1 MKKSTNNRVFDR
13 LRSQAGFALVVT
25 LSLMVLITL
34 LAVALL
40 SLSSIELRRSST
52 SSEMQRARSN
62 ARMGLMLAIGQ
73 LQNQLG
79 PDRRINAPASQIPN
93 NADPEETSS
102 APGNQHWLGVYDSW
116 DSTLSTTRPS
126 PNFRSWL
133 ISGSNSQIINRGLPT
148 TQLTPGLGVAKLDG
162 SARINVPKLTI
173 RSIPTAEPDGACA
186 WWIGDENS
194 KALIRHTPEQNTLAN
209 AYANS
214 QAAPGN
220 SFGLN
225 PDLSPPDPDKPK
237 LQPDSE
243 KLKLIASPYT
253 LDLVADKPGLSDKL
267 QHDFTTT
274 SLGLATDVAR
284 GGLKR
289 DLSLFL
295 DHPISKPVVT
305 PLASS
310 PLRKRL
316 DPDGLN
322 DITWEELWLYH
333 NIWRALEPP
342 AIGLASMSGGD
353 LTNAQILQTPAG
365 VGADS
370 VTAFRRDP
378 FSMYKIP
385 NLIRKQWAISV
396 WAKENGNSASNPT
409 QKKYKLFWVMDTILT
424 YWNPYDVPI
433 ALHPDAFMSLKT
445 FNIPYTL
452 KISRVTSAG
461 EEIIVNK
468 SINSEYGGL
477 FETLYGTVVVGNG
490 PNSYPSVSGTADPLV
505 LMPGEVLIMS
515 EGPGAGDPPDS
526 LLDGKIA
533 MKAGWNVGRGR
544 KRQITYLTSGIE
556 INDSTDY
563 KYYLEPNADAFER
576 DGTNFV
582 PVWQALFYG
591 HGAGTRNASGQP
603 IPDNMI
609 EQIGMRIVKLNNET
623 ARNHPNIFPS
633 FNGLLLSPR
642 SMTGNGK
649 YPILIFSHQVK
660 TEDSPTSWTRFFN
673 PHYMTAGLTKL
684 DGPELAMSGHEIVV
698 KNLEGSLAD
707 MPQLSG
713 NGNNKRGLFGGSFT
727 NNTRGQDTVIVQS
740 IPREPP
746 LSLGAFQHAIANGI
760 KTRMNKDLTGVN
772 GLIPFYD
779 ASNSSATNTFPISRP
794 EISHAIS
801 NSYAL
806 PVLLPNQASSAASS
820 NPFYTDHSYHSNR
833 FLWDSWFLSGIVQ
846 QQSPHHVDKR
856 TASQVFEKFIATDN
870 PEALPNRA
878 IKPWIDR
885 STDPMSKLF
894 SGTGTSTETKSDAH
908 EIASS
913 MLMIEGA
920 FNVNSTS
927 VEAWKSMLASL
938 DGAFMPVE
946 GDTNRPGAVVAKEA
960 NEVAVN
966 HLLTA
971 FGGGSPDSAAFKE
984 SVLTTAA
991 DKAQWRGYRSL
1002 SNDEVDALAKALVV
1016 EIRKRGPFLSLAD
1029 FVNRRVGND
1038 KEAALRGPLQ
1048 AALDETVNQKILG
1061 SAARTA
1067 DYPAAAGFVFPEA
1080 ATISKTL
1087 IGPAHVKQA
1096 DILTPIGP
1104 RLTVR
1109 SDSFRIRAYGEAR
1122 DKNNNITAQA
1132 WCEATVQ
1139 RTPDYL
1145 DPADPSHA
1153 AVNITGRSIPFL
1165 EKPVNKSFG
1174 RRFITTSFRWI
1185 NPSEINS

>member
-1 MKKSTNNRVFDR
+1 MANLWN
-13 LRSQAGFALVVT
+13 G
-25 LSLMVLITL
+25 VL
-34 LAVALL
+34 A
-40 SLSSIELRRSST
+40 
-52 SSEMQRARSN
+52 
-62 ARMGLMLAIGQ
+62 
-73 LQNQLG
+73 
-79 PDRRINAPASQIPN
+79 
-93 NADPEETSS
+93 
-102 APGNQHWLGVYDSW
+102 
-116 DSTLSTTRPS
+116 
-126 PNFRSWL
+126 
-133 ISGSNSQIINRGLPT
+133 
-148 TQLTPGLGVAKLDG
+148 DG
-162 SARINVPKLTI
+162 SDRINVPKLTI
-173 RSIPTAEPDGACA
+173 SSVSGANPDGACA

-194 KALIRHTPEQNTLAN
+194 KALIRHIPEQNTVAN

-225 PDLSPPDPDKPK
+225 PDLSPPGNPE

-253 LDLVADKPGLSDKL
+253 LDLVAGNIGLSNKL

-316 DPDGLN
+316 DPNDPDGLN
-322 DITWEELWLYH
+322 GIRWEELWLYH
-333 NIWRALEPP
+333 NIWRALESPDP
-342 AIGLASMSGGD
+342 RLVLASRTGGD

-365 VGADS
+365 AGAAS

-378 FSMYKIP
+378 FSMYKLP
-385 NLIRKQWAISV
+385 NLIRGQWVLSV
-396 WAKENGNSASNPT
+396 WATDWGKSVSDPT
-409 QKKYKLFWVMDTILT
+409 KRKYLLHWVMDAIVT

-433 ALHPDAFMSLKT
+433 ALHPDAFMSLKW
-445 FNIPYTL
+445 FSIPYDL

-461 EEIIVNK
+461 EEEIAKTDVQLATKGNNAQGHSYSMIV
-468 SINSEYGGL
+468 
-477 FETLYGTVVVGNG
+477 GTSSTI
-490 PNSYPSVSGTADPLV
+490 PYPKTGTADPLV
-505 LMPGEVLIMS
+505 LMPGEVLVMS
-515 EGPGAGDPPDS
+515 EGLGGDPVEQ
-526 LLDGKIA
+526 GIVERIT
-533 MKAGWNVGRGR
+533 MKAGWNLGRGR
-544 KRQITYLTSGIE
+544 RTYIVKPTDFKAKGLEFNDATSLRYSLSP
-556 INDSTDY
+556 NDKKAWTGG
-563 KYYLEPNADAFER
+563 KAQVLQQF
-576 DGTNFV
+576 
-582 PVWQALFYG
+582 FYG
-591 HGAGTRNASGQP
+591 SEQSGSLAT
-603 IPDNMI
+603 PDKYEI
-609 EQIGMRIVKLNNET
+609 IGNRIVMTTVSAMLQ
-623 ARNHPNIFPS
+623 PNVFPS
-633 FNGLLLSPR
+633 FNGDLPSLK
-642 SMTGNGK
+642 SMTGTGK
-649 YPILIFSHQVK
+649 HAFLMFSHQAK
-660 TEDSPTSWTRFFN
+660 TEESATSWTRFFN
-673 PHYMTAGLTKL
+673 PQYMAVGLTKL
-684 DGPELAMSGHEIVV
+684 DGPEPEMSAHEVVV
-698 KNLEGSLAD
+698 KQLGGALDPN
-707 MPQLSG
+707 MPQLSTG
-713 NGNNKRGLFGGSFT
+713 SINRGLFGGSFT
-727 NNTRGQDTVIVQS
+727 NHNRGQDTVIVQS

-760 KTRMNKDLTGVN
+760 KGRMFPGITGVVG
-772 GLIPFYD
+772 GLKAFHDSTQTSQP
-779 ASNSSATNTFPISRP
+779 ALSRP

-856 TASQVFEKFIATDN
+856 TASQVFEQFIATEN

-894 SGTGTSTETKSDAH
+894 SGTGTSAETKSDAH

-938 DGAFMPVE
+938 DGAFMPVAS
-946 GDTNRPGAVVAKEA
+946 DTNNPGAVVAKEA
-960 NEVAVN
+960 NEAAVN

-971 FGGGSPDSAAFKE
+971 FGGGSTDSAAFNE
-984 SVLTTAA
+984 SVLNTAK

-1002 SNDEVDALAKALVV
+1002 SNVEVDALAKALVV

-1153 AVNITGRSIPFL
+1153 AENITGRSIPAL
-1165 EKPVNKSFG
+1165 TSNVNKSFG

>member
-1 MKKSTNNRVFDR
+1 MKKNPNNRVFDR

-79 PDRRINAPASQIPN
+79 PDRRINATANQIPFSSSN
-93 NADPEETSS
+93 PNTTSS
-102 APGNQHWLGVYDSW
+102 AAGNQHWLGVYDSW
-116 DSTLSTTRPS
+116 DSTLNPNPNRPS
-126 PNFRSWL
+126 PTFRSWL
-133 ISGSNSQIINRGLPT
+133 ISGSNSQITNREEAKN
-148 TQLTPGLGVAKLDG
+148 QLTPGLGVAKLWNGVLADG
-162 SARINVPKLTI
+162 SDRINVPKLTI
-173 RSIPTAEPDGACA
+173 RSVSGTTNPDGACA
-186 WWIGDENS
+186 WWIGDENA
-194 KALIRHTPEQNTLAN
+194 KALIRHTPKQNTVAN
-209 AYANS
+209 AYANT

-225 PDLSPPDPDKPK
+225 PDLASV
-237 LQPDSE
+237 QPDSE
-243 KLKLIASPYT
+243 KLKLIASHYT
-253 LDLVADKPGLSDKL
+253 LDLAAAKPGISDKL
-267 QHDFTTT
+267 HHDFTTT

-295 DHPISKPVVT
+295 DHPISKPVAT
-305 PLASS
+305 SLPNTN
-310 PLRKRL
+310 RL
-316 DPDGLN
+316 YPNG
-322 DITWEELWLYH
+322 ISWEELWLYH
-333 NIWRALEPP
+333 NIWRALESP
-342 AIGLASMSGGD
+342 AIGLESMTGGD

-365 VGADS
+365 VGAAS

-378 FSMYKIP
+378 FSMYKLP
-385 NLIRKQWAISV
+385 NLIRLQWVISIMS
-396 WAKENGNSASNPT
+396 KENGASASDPT
-409 QKKYKLFWVMDTILT
+409 KKKYKLYWVMDAILT

-433 ALHPDAFMSLKT
+433 ALHPDAFMALKV
-445 FNIPYTL
+445 FSIPYDL
-452 KISRVTSAG
+452 KIKRVTGAVEQVIANNSVQYATGAG
-461 EEIIVNK
+461 GSVGHSYTMI
-468 SINSEYGGL
+468 
-477 FETLYGTVVVGNG
+477 VGNG
-490 PNSYPSVSGTADPLV
+490 PRPYSITGVPDPLV

-515 EGPGAGDPPDS
+515 EQSMTTTGDPLPQAS
-526 LLDGKIA
+526 LQRLG
-533 MKAGWNVGRGR
+533 MKAGFNLGRGR
-544 KRQITYLTSGIE
+544 SRE
-556 INDSTDY
+556 ILLLPAFSTVEFNDATPFKYSLSPNSLKAWTDNPNNGQVLSQFFYGSDVGPFTGWEVFGDRAVQLPSTD
-563 KYYLEPNADAFER
+563 
-576 DGTNFV
+576 
-582 PVWQALFYG
+582 
-591 HGAGTRNASGQP
+591 S
-603 IPDNMI
+603 
-609 EQIGMRIVKLNNET
+609 VKNY
-623 ARNHPNIFPS
+623 PNIFPS
-633 FNGLLLSPR
+633 PEGDIPALSA
-642 SMTGNGK
+642 MQGGAGK
-649 YPILIFSHQVK
+649 HAILMFSHQVK

-673 PHYMTAGLTKL
+673 PHYMGAGITQLAGQ
-684 DGPELAMSGHEIVV
+684 DLAMSAQEVVV
-698 KNLEGSLAD
+698 KPLNGTLD
-707 MPQLSG
+707 PNMPQLSTQI
-713 NGNNKRGLFGGSFT
+713 NRGLFGGSFT
-727 NNTRGQDTVIVQS
+727 DLERGQDTVIVQS

-746 LSLGAFQHAIANGI
+746 LSLGVFQHAIANGI
-760 KTRMNKDLTGVN
+760 SARGAAG
-772 GLIPFYD
+772 GLKAFHD
-779 ASNSSATNTFPISRP
+779 STNTYAPALSRP

-806 PVLLPNQASSAASS
+806 PVLLPNQASSTASGS
-820 NPFYTDHSYHSNR
+820 IPAYTDHSYHSNR
-833 FLWDSWFLSGIVQ
+833 MLWDSWFLSGIVQ
-846 QQSPHHVDKR
+846 QQSPHHVTRR
-856 TASQVFEKFIATDN
+856 TASQVFEKFIATEN

-885 STDPMSKLF
+885 STNPMSKLF
-894 SGTGTSTETKSDAH
+894 SGTETKSDAH

-938 DGAFMPVE
+938 DGAFMPVARDPNE
-946 GDTNRPGAVVAKEA
+946 PGSVSARQAKA
-960 NEVAVN
+960 NGIAVN
-966 HLLTA
+966 NLLTA
-971 FGGGSPDSAAFKE
+971 FGDGGFNSAAFKE
-984 SVLTTAA
+984 NVLTTANNK
-991 DKAQWRGYRSL
+991 DQWRGYRNL
-1002 SNDEVDALAKALVV
+1002 SHNEVDALAKALVV

-1038 KEAALRGPLQ
+1038 KELALRGPLQ
-1048 AALDETVNQKILG
+1048 AALDETVNKTLLS
-1061 SAARTA
+1061 SADRKVASA
-1067 DYPAAAGFVFPEA
+1067 AAAGFAFPEA

-1145 DPADPSHA
+1145 DPTDPSHA
-1153 AVNITGRSIPFL
+1153 AETITGRSIPTL
-1165 EKPVNKSFG
+1165 TKNVNKSFG

-1185 NPSEINS
+1185 NPSEIKS

>member
-1 MKKSTNNRVFDR
+1 MKNSPNNRVFDR
-13 LRSQAGFALVVT
+13 LRSKAGFALVVT
-25 LSLMVLITL
+25 LTLMVLITL

-79 PDRRINAPASQIPN
+79 PDRRINATASQIPN
-93 NADPEETSS
+93 NTDPKKTSS
-102 APGNQHWLGVYDSW
+102 AAGNQHWLGVYDSW
-116 DSTLSTTRPS
+116 DSTLEPSPIRPS

-133 ISGSNSQIINRGLPT
+133 ISGSNSQIIKRGLPT
-148 TQLTPGLGVAKLDG
+148 TPLTPGLGVAKLWNGVLADG
-162 SARINVPKLTI
+162 SDRINVPKLTI
-173 RSIPTAEPDGACA
+173 RSVSGTTNPDGACA

-194 KALIRHTPEQNTLAN
+194 KALIRHIPEQNTVAN
-209 AYANS
+209 AYANT

-225 PDLSPPDPDKPK
+225 PDLSPPGNPE

-253 LDLVADKPGLSDKL
+253 LDLVADKPGLSNKL

-295 DHPISKPVVT
+295 DHPISKP
-305 PLASS
+305 LATSL
-310 PLRKRL
+310 PNTNRL
-316 DPDGLN
+316 YPNG
-322 DITWEELWLYH
+322 ISWQELWLYH
-333 NIWRALEPP
+333 NIWRALESP
-342 AIGLASMSGGD
+342 ATGLESMTGGD
-353 LTNAQILQTPAG
+353 LTNAKILQTPAG
-365 VGADS
+365 FGAAS
-370 VTAFRRDP
+370 VTAFKKDP
-378 FSMYKIP
+378 FSMYKLP
-385 NLIRKQWAISV
+385 NLIRLQWVISIMS
-396 WAKENGNSASNPT
+396 KENGASASDPT
-409 QKKYKLFWVMDTILT
+409 KKKYKLYWVMDPILT

-433 ALHPDAFMSLKT
+433 ALHPNAFMALKC
-445 FNIPYTL
+445 FSIPYDL
-452 KISRVTSAG
+452 KIKRVTGAV
-461 EEIIVNK
+461 EQVIAN
-468 SINSEYGGL
+468 NSVQLATNAVGSQGHSY
-477 FETLYGTVVVGNG
+477 TMIVGNG
-490 PNSYPSVSGTADPLV
+490 PRPYSITGVPDPLV

-515 EGPGAGDPPDS
+515 EQSVTITGDPLPQTG
-526 LLDGKIA
+526 LERLG
-533 MKAGWNVGRGR
+533 MKAGFNLGRGR
-544 KRQITYLTSGIE
+544 SREIQLSTAVEFNDATSFKYSLSPNSLKAWTHNPNNGQVLSQFFYGSDVGPWQGWE
-556 INDSTDY
+556 VFGDRAVQLPSNDS
-563 KYYLEPNADAFER
+563 
-576 DGTNFV
+576 
-582 PVWQALFYG
+582 
-591 HGAGTRNASGQP
+591 
-603 IPDNMI
+603 
-609 EQIGMRIVKLNNET
+609 VKNY
-623 ARNHPNIFPS
+623 PNIFPS
-633 FNGLLLSPR
+633 FEGDFPALSA
-642 SMTGNGK
+642 MQGGAGK
-649 YPILIFSHQVK
+649 HAILMFSHQVK
-660 TEDSPTSWTRFFN
+660 TEDSDTSWTRFFN
-673 PHYMTAGLTKL
+673 PHYMGAGITKL
-684 DGPELAMSGHEIVV
+684 VGQELAMSAQEVVV
-698 KNLEGSLAD
+698 KRLEGTLD
-707 MPQLSG
+707 PNMPQLSS
-713 NGNNKRGLFGGSFT
+713 NINRGLFGGSFT
-727 NNTRGQDTVIVQS
+727 DLERGQDTVIVQS

-760 KTRMNKDLTGVN
+760 SARGGGG
-772 GLIPFYD
+772 GLKAFHDSTY
-779 ASNSSATNTFPISRP
+779 TFAIAFSRP

-806 PVLLPNQASSAASS
+806 PVLAPDQASSTASGS
-820 NPFYTDHSYHSNR
+820 IPAYTDHSYHSNR
-833 FLWDSWFLSGIVQ
+833 MLWDSWFLSGIVQ
-846 QQSPHHVDKR
+846 QQSPHHVTMR
-856 TASQVFEKFIATDN
+856 TAKEVFEKFIATEN

-878 IKPWIDR
+878 FKPWIDR
-885 STDPMSKLF
+885 STDPMSRLF
-894 SGTGTSTETKSDAH
+894 SGTDTKSDAR

-938 DGAFMPVE
+938 DGAFMPVA
-946 GDTNRPGAVVAKEA
+946 GDTNNPGAVVATEA

-971 FGGGSPDSAAFKE
+971 FGGGSTDSAAFNE
-984 SVLTTAA
+984 SVLNTAK

-1002 SNDEVDALAKALVV
+1002 SNVEVDALAKALVV

-1038 KEAALRGPLQ
+1038 KKAALCGPLQ
-1048 AALDETVNQKILG
+1048 AALDETVNQTLLG
-1061 SAARTA
+1061 SAARKA

-1080 ATISKTL
+1080 ATIAKTL
-1087 IGPAHVKQA
+1087 IGPAHVMQA

-1109 SDSFRIRAYGEAR
+1109 SDSFLIRAYGEAR
-1122 DKNNNITAQA
+1122 DKNNKITAQA